1 MSGHLIKS
9 GRLEVELPNGSDG
22 DSLVHVRLPLAGRS
36 LLFDAGDTRHLAPR
50 DVLRLDHL
58 FVSHCHVDHF
68 IGFDALVRARVCR
81 ADKLTC
87 HGPPGFIDKVQS
99 RLGGY
104 DWNLT
109 DGNHFELTAR
119 EVRGDHVHV
128 ARFDSGGAFEREERP
143 HEPVADTV
151 FDDGEL
157 EVRSA
162 ALDHRIVS
170 QGWSLRWKDRF
181 RVDAELLKRRDLR
194 PGPWLAELKQRVSAG
209 ENDAAELEL
218 PDGSRMTLGQA
229 RDELLDVEP
238 GERFAYVT
246 DTLFADHT
254 VPKIVGL
261 ASGADVFACEAPF
274 LEGEIDK
281 ATASH
286 HLTARQAGW
295 LAGEAGVKTLLLFHV
310 SDRYESDFQRH
321 RDEASDAAGGKVEVV
336 TVPRPA

>member
-1 MSGHLIKS
+1 MSEHTIRS

-22 DSLVHVRLPLAGRS
+22 DSLVHVRLPLQGRS
-36 LLFDAGDTRHLAPR
+36 LLFDAGDTHHLAPR
-50 DVLRLDHL
+50 DVLRLDQL

-81 ADKLTC
+81 EDKLIC
-87 HGPPGFIDKVQS
+87 HGPPGFIERVQS

-109 DGNHFELTAR
+109 DGNHFQLTAR
-119 EVRGDHVHV
+119 EVRENHVHV
-128 ARFDSGGAFEREERP
+128 ARFDSGRAFEREDLP
-143 HEPVADTV
+143 HEPVSGSV
-151 FDDGEL
+151 FDDAEL

-170 QGWSLRWKDRF
+170 QGWSLRWKDRL
-181 RVDAELLKRRDLR
+181 RVDSQVLTERGLR
-194 PGPWLAELKQRVSAG
+194 PGPWLAELKRRVSAG
-209 ENDAAELEL
+209 DDETSELEL
-218 PDGSRMTLGQA
+218 PDGSALPLGRA

-254 VPKIVGL
+254 VPKIVAL
-261 ASGADVFACEAPF
+261 AQGADVFACEAPF
-274 LEGEIDK
+274 LESEIDK

-295 LAGEAGVKTLLLFHV
+295 LAREAGVNTLLLFHV
-310 SDRYESDFQRH
+310 SDRYESDFQSH
-321 RDEASDAAGGKVEVV
+321 REEAGAAAGDDIEVV